1 MKSSFYLLKERQ
13 HYKLTVRSVSF
24 SLGSAQWRESFLL
37 FLIAE
42 RTLGGWAVHQAGAA
56 GPATTTVLYSSSAHA
71 DTELETLLHPRS
83 SHGASIPWLCTEA
96 SSEPPRFLEHSSHQ
110 CPTQREDL
118 KLSTGRDKQ
127 KNVNLLF
134 CCSGSEDLQHD
145 GKDATECLQR
155 LRAAHTSTDENQLK
169 IMSKS
174 AVFRPVSQ

>member
-56 GPATTTVLYSSSAHA
+56 
-71 DTELETLLHPRS
+71 PRS
-83 SHGASIPWLCTEA
+83 SHGASLLWLCTEA
-96 SSEPPRFLEHSSHQ
+96 SSEPHRFLEHSSHQ
-110 CPTQREDL
+110 CPTPWEDL
-118 KLSTGRDKQ
+118 KLSTEGNKQ
-127 KNVNLLF
+127 KRQTCFFFF
-134 CCSGSEDLQHD
+134 CCSGSEDLQQN

-155 LRAAHTSTDENQLK
+155 LWAAHTSTDENQLK